1 MLRFGRD
8 CSYSLTH
15 GTSLFF
21 SFIVRLPNYDIQTFV
36 EAEYYV
42 SFSFRD
48 CYIYWGYTLFSGKV
62 K

>member
-15 GTSLFF
+15 ETSLFF

-42 SFSFRD
+42 SF
-48 CYIYWGYTLFSGKV
+48 LFVIATSTGVIRYSVV